1 MKRKLSRDMVIS
13 ALRIGALFGALGMTS
28 HAIAAVTPE
37 EAARLKAEL
46 TPMGA
51 EKAGNKA
58 GTIPAW
64 DGGYTKV
71 PAGFKQGDA
80 RIDPFA
86 GEKPVASISA
96 KNMDQYADK
105 LSDGVKALMKRSAT
119 FRIDVYPTHRTAAL
133 PQWAYENTFKNAT
146 RCKTKDAGLSIE
158 GCYGGIP
165 FPIPKDGNELMWN
178 HLLSWKGEAHEM
190 LSQVFVVP
198 SDGKP
203 TMASDILDESQY
215 PYWFKDGSLEK
226 FNGDYWAAMVTTY
239 GPPFKAG
246 ESLLF
251 RDTVDMGTKGRQA
264 WQYLVGQRRTRKAP
278 TIGYD
283 TPDSVTS
290 GINYFDEAFMFMGGL
305 DRYDWKI
312 VGKKEMYVPYNAN
325 RAWLVGQDD
334 LLGPQHLNPDA
345 IRWEL
350 HRVWIV
356 EANLGAGKRHAIPK
370 RRLYL
375 DEDTYSAVLSD
386 SWDAQ
391 GQLWHTS
398 YSLPMVM
405 PDLPGTVFQSFA
417 IYNLIANNYMIDNY
431 PGGKPYVYR
440 QVKPWPA
447 SYFTPDSLAAKGTR

>member
-1 MKRKLSRDMVIS
+1 MKTLFTRLALAS
-13 ALRIGALFGALGMTS
+13 AILFTAM
-28 HAIAAVTPE
+28 AVTPGYGAVSPE
-37 EAARLKAEL
+37 EAAKLKTDL

-71 PAGFKQGDA
+71 PAGFKQGDP
-80 RIDPFA
+80 RVDPFA
-86 GEKPVASISA
+86 SEKPVVSISA
-96 KNMDQYADK
+96 KNADQYADK
-105 LSDGVKALMKRSAT
+105 LSDGVKAMMKKWPE

-146 RCKTKDAGLSIE
+146 QCKTTDGGLSIE

-178 HLLSWKGEAHEM
+178 HLLSWKGQAHKM
-190 LSQVFVVP
+190 LSQVYVVP

-203 TMASDILDESQY
+203 TMASDLLDESQY
-215 PYWFKDGSLEK
+215 PYWFEDGSLK
-226 FNGDYWAAMVTTY
+226 TFNGDYWAAMVTTY

-246 ESLLF
+246 ESFLF
-251 RDTVDMGTKGRQA
+251 RDTVDGTKGRQA

-278 TIGYD
+278 TLGYD

-290 GINYFDEAFMFMGGL
+290 GVNYYDEAFVFMGGL
-305 DRYDWKI
+305 DRYEWKI
-312 VGKKEMYVPYNAN
+312 VGKKELYIPYNSN
-325 RAWLVGQDD
+325 RSWLVKAAD
-334 LLGPQHLNPDA
+334 LIGPHFVNPDHM
-345 IRWEL
+345 RWEL

-356 EANLGAGKRHAIPK
+356 DATLVSGKRHVITK

-375 DEDTYSAVLSD
+375 DEDTYNAVLCD

-398 YSLPMVM
+398 FALPMVM
-405 PDLPGTVFQSFA
+405 PDLPGTIYQSWGL
-417 IYNLIANNYMIDNY
+417 YNLIGNTYEFDGF
-431 PGGKPYVYR
+431 PGEKDYQYK

-447 SYFTPDSLAAKGTR
+447 SYFTPDSLTANGTR